1 MISYKRRR
9 VKRKSRLVVECQR
22 ELWLAQ
28 PRPAQVLAVLP
39 LIEPADVHEI
49 ARAVG
54 FPTWASED
62 GQASEPLKQVVRAML
77 AKGLIRKVPDV
88 TTIRARD
95 RRVFYAM
102 PRNENSI

>member
-9 VKRKSRLVVECQR
+9 TRRKSRLVVEYQR
-22 ELWLAQ
+22 ELRLAQ

-39 LIEPADVHEI
+39 GIEPADVHEI
-49 ARAVG
+49 ARAIG

-77 AKGLIRKVPDV
+77 ADGAIRRVLGM
-88 TTIRARD
+88 TTERARD
-95 RRVFYAM
+95 RRVFYAIAKG
-102 PRNENSI
+102 R